1 MSEGMAEKTLEI
13 ETSEGTF
20 TVRLILDDLGS
31 IYPGMI
37 RYAVEVL
44 CGTEP
49 VAAYAVNSYEVPPGS
64 LVDTRDVAEVL
75 FSRLAHDVA
84 SRPHAYSRPRHLIR
98 PLPGSGAFDLVI
110 LQGSPRRFGSS
121 AKIAS
126 WCSDEAAR
134 MGLSSRV
141 FFLHDLSIRPCI
153 GCYACYNYGCCPIDD
168 DMPGIVRALES
179 ASSIVV
185 CTPVYTGTVPAGL
198 KAVIDRFQWLHARQ
212 KVLGEEVNARGLLFA
227 VAGQR
232 GTAPFACTTRVVDMF
247 MRNLGIRPA
256 APVLFDDLDRIRDVG
271 KVEGSEEAV
280 RSALQALFA
289 SRDEG

>member
-1 MSEGMAEKTLEI
+1 MSEGMVGKTLAI
-13 ETSEGTF
+13 ETPEGTF

-31 IYPGMI
+31 IYPGMN
-37 RYAVEVL
+37 RYTVEVL
-44 CGTEP
+44 CGAEQ
-49 VAAYAVNSYEVPPGS
+49 VATYAVNSYEVPRGA
-64 LVDTRDVAEVL
+64 LVDIQDVAEIL

-84 SRPHAYSRPRHLIR
+84 SRPHAYTRPRPLTR
-98 PLPGSGAFDLVI
+98 QLPGSGAFDLVI

-134 MGLSSRV
+134 MGLSSQI

-179 ASSIVV
+179 ASAIVV

-212 KVLGEEVNARGLLFA
+212 KVLGREVHARGLLIA
-227 VAGQR
+227 VAGQQ
-232 GTAPFACTTRVVDMF
+232 GPAPFACTTRVVGMF
-247 MRNLGIRPA
+247 MGNLGIRPA
-256 APVLFDDLDRIRDVG
+256 APVLFDDLDRTRDIE
-271 KVEGSEEAV
+271 KIEGSEETV
-280 RSALQALFA
+280 RSALRALLLPG
-289 SRDEG
+289 DEE